1 MAMRR
6 RVLPIIAAMTTALTV
21 GAVST
26 AQAQQPQQSPQLRA
40 QQPAVSDKEIQA
52 FAAAATD
59 VRQLNQKWIPRV
71 QAAAQ
76 QGPDAEQK
84 ARQEAMAEMTQ
95 AVQKK
100 GLTIDRYNS
109 ILQQAQADPEVQRK
123 VQQRMQPKQ

>member
-6 RVLPIIAAMTTALTV
+6 SVFPIVAAMTAAVTV

-26 AQAQQPQQSPQLRA
+26 AQAQQPRQSPQLQT
-40 QQPAVSDKEIQA
+40 QQSAVSDKEIQA
-52 FAAAATD
+52 FADAATD
-59 VRQLNQKWIPRV
+59 VRQLNQKWIPKV

-84 ARQEAMAEMTQ
+84 ARQQAMTEMTQ

-109 ILQQAQADPEVQRK
+109 ILEIAQADPEVQRK